1 MQHLGFEEV
10 EACVLRMYNMA
21 TQYIAM
27 RPILDLCEG
36 NIADSGDVGREK
48 VVREEDTVPGG
59 SVVSD
64 GGIRRG
70 SGGGRQVGRSR
81 GISEKVN
88 HGIYQHVIIIQ

>member
-1 MQHLGFEEV
+1 
-10 EACVLRMYNMA
+10 
-21 TQYIAM
+21 M

-70 SGGGRQVGRSR
+70 SGGGR
-81 GISEKVN
+81 
-88 HGIYQHVIIIQ
+88 